1 MQFIT
6 YHHVKSST
14 KKIMVVYDPPLKDD
28 AVAELLWLIDEA
40 VLASID
46 ETAFVIVV
54 AS

>member
-1 MQFIT
+1 M
-6 YHHVKSST
+6 T
-14 KKIMVVYDPPLKDD
+14 KEIKKLMIIYGLLLKDD

-54 AS
+54 PS